1 MPNLELIYMK
11 AWKLF
16 WDVGAVIVGLF
27 FFWQVFTFS
36 GRTFSA
42 FGYFPIGVILG
53 VMALGIGAPI
63 THGIEGVLGGILY
76 KFFGVRTDKKLLF
89 E

>member
-36 GRTFSA
+36 GRTFPS
-42 FGYFPIGVILG
+42 FGYFPIGLILG
-53 VMALGIGAPI
+53 VIALGIGALL
-63 THGIEGVLGGILY
+63 THVIEGVFGSILY
-76 KFFGVRTDKKLLF
+76 KVLGIRTDKKLLF